1 MAFPASFASPS
12 SSTPKFPINVF
23 EQKPCQPKSCFLL
36 HLRRRPFSSSCIK
49 AMSSMAQFGEPSKEN
64 KQKQKIEISVVKDKL
79 WEAIPVPVKELP
91 WKKAADTALEQL
103 LLLGYKALKWS
114 FISFGVLSFL
124 SDVIFSISRN
134 YELIMP
140 FGLFV
145 GCFLTDVLKEAL
157 QQVLPSSEESG
168 LEKHFLGI
176 GCFLAAVKFVS
187 AGLPMQARVFLLHV
201 ANGGFVQVLWLWRGL
216 LNKRDEDASLPMDVK
231 S

>member
-1 MAFPASFASPS
+1 MAFPASIASPS

-23 EQKPCQPKSCFLL
+23 ERKPCQPKSCFLL
-36 HLRRRPFSSSCIK
+36 HLRRRPFASSCVK
-49 AMSSMAQFGEPSKEN
+49 AVSSVAQFGEPSKQN
-64 KQKQKIEISVVKDKL
+64 KQKQQIEISVVKEKL

-103 LLLGYKALKWS
+103 LLIG
-114 FISFGVLSFL
+114 
-124 SDVIFSISRN
+124 N

-145 GCFLTDVLKEAL
+145 GCFLTDVLKETL
-157 QQVLPSSEESG
+157 RQVLPSSEESG

-176 GCFLAAVKFVS
+176 GCFLAAIKFVS

-201 ANGGFVQVLWLWRGL
+201 ANGGFMQVLWLWRGL